1 MLKAFK
7 RVYGLHGF
15 SSISYYGTNQ
25 LLYKLIR
32 NLHLQHSCLPS
43 YVLYNMDIIYILYSA
58 LTAPHGERSSPV
70 EKVAL
75 FVYIQI

>member
-7 RVYGLHGF
+7 EFTVYNMDFLAF
-15 SSISYYGTNQ
+15 PIMVQVNPQS
-25 LLYKLIR
+25 
-32 NLHLQHSCLPS
+32 LHLQHSCLPS
-43 YVLYNMDIIYILYSA
+43 YVLYNMDIIYMLYSA

-75 FVYIQI
+75 FTF